1 MSAAGHPPGGGGAG
15 SGLLAH
21 RLRIACAITAA
32 ILVAEV
38 AGGLLT
44 RSLALLSDAGHVFA
58 DLFALAIS
66 AYALTLARVPPD
78 SARTYGYHR
87 AEVFAALL
95 NGLSLVGISVWIVLE
110 AIARLRAPVAV
121 HSGPMAVVA
130 AVGLL
135 ANVAIILLL
144 RGHAGE
150 NLSARSALM
159 HVIGDLLA
167 SVAVVVGGVAMWA
180 TGFYL
185 LDPLLSL
192 LVVVI
197 LLRGAYGVIAEATHI
212 LLEGTPRGVELAQV
226 ERAIAAV
233 EGVRGVHDLHIWSL
247 CSEYMALSA
256 HVVVQEQSTT
266 EARRIV
272 DHVGRMLAERFRI
285 VHTTIQPESAA
296 CALDATAVC
305 LAEHNH

>member
-1 MSAAGHPPGGGGAG
+1 MSTAGHPPGGGGAPG
-15 SGLLAH
+15 GLLAH

-38 AGGLLT
+38 IGGVLT

-110 AIARLRAPVAV
+110 AVARLRAPVAV
-121 HSGPMAVVA
+121 HSGPMAAVA
-130 AVGLL
+130 VVGLL
-135 ANVAIILLL
+135 ANIAIIFLL

-167 SVAVVVGGVAMWA
+167 SVAVVLGGIAMWA
-180 TGFYL
+180 TGFYV

-197 LLRGAYGVIAEATHI
+197 LLRGAYGLVAEATHI

-226 ERAIAAV
+226 ERAIADV
-233 EGVRGVHDLHIWSL
+233 EGVRGVHDLHVWSL

-256 HVVVQEQSTT
+256 HVVVQEQTTT

-272 DHVGRMLAERFRI
+272 DQVGRMLAERFRI
-285 VHTTIQPESAA
+285 VHTTIQPESTACTLGAA
-296 CALDATAVC
+296 TIC
-305 LAEHNH
+305 LTEHNH